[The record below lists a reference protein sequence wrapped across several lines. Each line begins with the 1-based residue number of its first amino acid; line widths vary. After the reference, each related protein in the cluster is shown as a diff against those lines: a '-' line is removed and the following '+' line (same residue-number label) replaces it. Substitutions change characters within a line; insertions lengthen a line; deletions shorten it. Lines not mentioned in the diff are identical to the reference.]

1 MAQAGVSANRL
12 ELLQIADAVAR
23 EKAIDR
29 QVVIMAMED
38 AIQKAAKSRYGS
50 ENEIKAEVDPKTGE
64 IRLARLLEV
73 VEQVTMEATQISLEE
88 ARRRNPAA
96 QVGDFI
102 AEPLPPL
109 DFGRVAAQNAKQV
122 IVQKVR
128 EAERERQFDEYKDRV
143 GEIVNGIVKRVE
155 YGNVIVDLGRA
166 EAIVRRDETLPREN
180 FRYGDRIRAYV
191 YDVRREQ
198 RGPQIFL
205 SRTHPEF
212 MAKLFAQEVPE
223 VYDGIVTIK
232 SVARDPGSRAKIAV
246 VSRDASIDP
255 VGACVGMRG
264 SRVQAVVNELQG
276 EKIDIIQWSPDAA
289 TFIVNALA
297 PAEVV
302 KVVLDEDAERI
313 EVVVPD
319 AQLSLAIGR
328 KGQNVRLASQLT
340 GWDIDIMTEA
350 SESERRQ
357 AEFAERSSTFM
368 EALDVDEVIAQLLAS
383 EGFSSVEEVAFVEPS
398 EIASIEGFDENTAA
412 EIQTRAREH
421 LEKIE
426 AEQDAKRK
434 ALGVS
439 DDVAAIP
446 GLTTAMLVA
455 LGEKNVKT
463 VEDLADCA
471 TDDLLGWNE
480 RKDKETIHHEGI
492 LDNFT
497 LGKPEIEDLILAAR
511 VKAGWISEADLAPPP
526 EAEADAEAKAKATS
540 RTRPRTAAPRHE
552 RRPLPGAF
560 EEHMP
565 LRQDV
570 AEHEHE
576 SETDDTVRR
585 CALTRMRLPK
595 EDLIRFVLAPSGEI
609 VPDLKER
616 LPGRGVWVTA
626 DRAIVAEAAK
636 RNVFARA
643 LKAQAKVPAGL
654 ADQVDRLLADAAL
667 GALALANKAG
677 EVVFGTAKV
686 EEAIAKG
693 KVAALI
699 HASDAAEDGC
709 RKLDG
714 KFRAGARDGNPA
726 PIRVFSADELGLASG
741 KTNVIHAALIQGGA
755 AAKFLASAS
764 RAERYRKGTAAFAQP
779 IGSDTDKE

>member
-29 QVVIMAMED
+29 QVVIAAMED

-73 VEQVTMEATQISLEE
+73 VEQVTMEATQVSVEE

-128 EAERERQFDEYKDRV
+128 EAERERQYEEYKDRV

-319 AQLSLAIGR
+319 QQLSLAIGR

-368 EALDVDEVIAQLLAS
+368 EALDVDEMVGQVLAS
-383 EGFSSVEEVAFVEPS
+383 EGFAAVEELAYVDLD
-398 EIASIEGFDENTAA
+398 EISSIDGFDEDTAQ
-412 EIQTRAREH
+412 EIQTRAREF
-421 LEKIE
+421 LEKLE
-426 AEQDAKRK
+426 AEMDEKRK

-439 DDVAAIP
+439 DELRQIA
-446 GLTTAMLVA
+446 GMTAQMMVA
-455 LGEKNVKT
+455 LGEDGIKT
-463 VEDLADCA
+463 VEDFAGCA
-471 TDDLLGWNE
+471 ADDLVGWTE
-480 RKDKETIHHEGI
+480 RKNG
-492 LDNFT
+492 
-497 LGKPEIEDLILAAR
+497 
-511 VKAGWISEADLAPPP
+511 
-526 EAEADAEAKAKATS
+526 
-540 RTRPRTAAPRHE
+540 
-552 RRPLPGAF
+552 
-560 EEHMP
+560 
-565 LRQDV
+565 
-570 AEHEHE
+570 
-576 SETDDTVRR
+576 
-585 CALTRMRLPK
+585 
-595 EDLIRFVLAPSGEI
+595 
-609 VPDLKER
+609 
-616 LPGRGVWVTA
+616 
-626 DRAIVAEAAK
+626 
-636 RNVFARA
+636 
-643 LKAQAKVPAGL
+643 
-654 ADQVDRLLADAAL
+654 
-667 GALALANKAG
+667 
-677 EVVFGTAKV
+677 
-686 EEAIAKG
+686 
-693 KVAALI
+693 
-699 HASDAAEDGC
+699 
-709 RKLDG
+709 
-714 KFRAGARDGNPA
+714 
-726 PIRVFSADELGLASG
+726 
-741 KTNVIHAALIQGGA
+741 
-755 AAKFLASAS
+755 
-764 RAERYRKGTAAFAQP
+764 
-779 IGSDTDKE
+779 